1 MMVIQRARRRHT
13 LPYLSFWVVRWVYRR
28 LTAKSRILPDFLII
42 GAQRCGTTS
51 LYNYINKHP
60 NVLPAFRKEV
70 HFFDN
75 SYEKGLNW
83 YRAHFSHKWYQWNLE
98 RKYDQSLITGEA
110 SPYYL
115 FYPHVPERVFETLPD
130 IKLIVILR
138 NPIDRAYSHYHH
150 EVNIGVENLSFKNA
164 LRRERENIDKE
175 TQKII
180 SDPHT
185 KNFFYQHYTYLS
197 KGFYIN
203 QLPRWLK
210 LFNKNSILILNLK
223 NLERDTHKTMC
234 LLTRFLNLPDYQFS
248 DFPKYNPV
256 RYEAME
262 PGTRTMLQDYFDP
275 YNNQLYRL
283 LGTDFG
289 WS

>member
-1 MMVIQRARRRHT
+1 MVVHRARRRHT
-13 LPYLSFWVVRWVYRR
+13 LLYLALWVTKWIFRR

-75 SYEKGLNW
+75 SYTKGINW
-83 YRAHFSHKWYQWNLE
+83 YRAHFSHQWDQWYLR
-98 RKYDQSLITGEA
+98 RKYAQSFITGEA

-115 FYPHVPERVFETLPD
+115 FHPHVPERVFETLPH

-150 EVNIGVENLSFKNA
+150 EVNIGIENLTFEDA
-164 LRRERENIDKE
+164 LQREQKNIDKE
-175 TQKII
+175 TQKIL
-180 SDPHT
+180 SDPHN

-197 KGFYIN
+197 KGIYIN
-203 QLPRWLK
+203 QLSKWAK
-210 LFNKNSILILNLK
+210 LFNKKSILILD
-223 NLERDTHKTMC
+223 LESLESDSQKTMC
-234 LLTRFLNLPDYQFS
+234 LMTRFLNLPDFQFS

-262 PGTRTMLQDYFDP
+262 PDTRTMLQDYFNP
-275 YNNQLYRL
+275 YNEQLYRL
-283 LGTDFG
+283 LGRDFE